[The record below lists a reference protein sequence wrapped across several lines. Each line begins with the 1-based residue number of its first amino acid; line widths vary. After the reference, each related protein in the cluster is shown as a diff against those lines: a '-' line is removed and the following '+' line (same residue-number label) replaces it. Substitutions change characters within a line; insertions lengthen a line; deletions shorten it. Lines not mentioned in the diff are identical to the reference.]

1 MNKRKSLLGIGMILA
16 LPAEQAEQ
24 ALSVL
29 KGAGETA
36 YQIGR
41 VIPGEAGVELV

>member
-1 MNKRKSLLGIGMILA
+1 MYNTYNMGIGMILA